1 MTATTRA
8 TDREPPTGNRS
19 SDMDSQLAT
28 IRGFVAR
35 HLNGFEPADED
46 DLFASGH
53 LTSLFAVQIV
63 MFVESTFG
71 VEVVGE
77 DLNIGNFASIARIDR
92 YVAGRLADA
101 DLTAKA

>member
-1 MTATTRA
+1 
-8 TDREPPTGNRS
+8 
-19 SDMDSQLAT
+19 MDSQLAT
-28 IRGFVAR
+28 IKSFVAR

-63 MFVESTFG
+63 MFVETTFD
-71 VEVVGE
+71 VEVVGD

-92 YVAGRLADA
+92 YVTSRLAGA
-101 DLTAKA
+101 DLAAKA